1 LFREDRSVISIEVVY
16 NGAADGDA
24 ARNTISI
31 IGGLSSNSEPALAA
45 ATYEDSSLFFG
56 HCFIATAL
64 YVDNDQKKLALL
76 REFRDQVLL
85 PTSHGES
92 FVRSYY
98 RYSPPIANWLRDN
111 NWAQAS
117 LRVAMLP
124 VIGIAWII
132 LHATVLPMSISV

>member
-1 LFREDRSVISIEVVY
+1 MFREDRSVISIEVVY

-45 ATYEDSSLFFG
+45 ATDEDSSLFFG

-76 REFRDQVLL
+76 LEFRDQVLL
-85 PTSHGES
+85 PTSLGES

-98 RYSPPIANWLRDN
+98 RYSPPIAN
-111 NWAQAS
+111 
-117 LRVAMLP
+117 
-124 VIGIAWII
+124 
-132 LHATVLPMSISV
+132 